1 MKSGIVTYMKL
12 ENVIISDL
20 INGDYKVTFHAHVR
34 MSERNITR
42 YDISDC
48 AQTGVLTFKDNK
60 YHIVGK
66 DSSGE
71 SMKIVCVY
79 EDGVLIITVI

>member
-1 MKSGIVTYMKL
+1 MSKAELIL
-12 ENVIISDL
+12 SDL
-20 INGDYKVTFHAHVR
+20 INGYYKLTFHAHER
-34 MSERNITR
+34 MSQRNITR